1 MQKSGRA
8 AFSAG
13 YLWSRPRAM
22 SAAEYRNVLALEL
35 LIQLAAPQLDEFEK
49 IVRRRSDV
57 VGGVDRI
64 WIRHR
69 HPHRA
74 RKSYLI
80 AKQDFLRFAKGL
92 FSRNQIT
99 L

>member
-1 MQKSGRA
+1 
-8 AFSAG
+8 
-13 YLWSRPRAM
+13 M

-35 LIQLAAPQLDEFEK
+35 LNQLVAPQLDEFEK
-49 IVRRRSDV
+49 IVRRRCDV